1 MFTLLW
7 WLGPWMDQQK
17 SPSDISLDKIPISNG
32 EFELFVY
39 RSQKKKSKGAIY
51 VIPGLHYEGP
61 EDIRLDR
68 FARVLAASGMIVGV
82 PALPTMKN
90 LIMTPSV
97 WEENIQGFE
106 CFLQLELPKKPGVFS
121 ISAASIVAF
130 QLGAHERWGRYIREM
145 LTFGGYVDWSES
157 LIFSLDGKI
166 DEDIYIPVDPLG
178 MPVIFLNLLEQL
190 SEIQDKDAFKTQ
202 LLQFVTST
210 WEKEEMQSFACYAP
224 LAKEISRDV
233 ALQDRE
239 LFLQACGVEEGGVDI
254 IRRIILD
261 ELYDSSW
268 LQPKQFFHKMQTKV
282 TVAHG
287 REDGVIPFTQAERL
301 WGEIGLE
308 MRGGYHVTGIYHHT
322 GLISLQKLLRMFL
335 QLPTEVWNSIGL
347 VRSIARVGGVI

>member
-7 WLGPWMDQQK
+7 WLGPWMNQQK
-17 SPSDISLDKIPISNG
+17 SPSDISLEKIPVSNS

-39 RSQKKKSKGAIY
+39 RSQRKESKGAMY

-68 FARVLAASGMIVGV
+68 FARVLAASGMVVGV

-90 LIMTPSV
+90 LIMTSSV
-97 WEENIQGFE
+97 WKENIQGFE
-106 CFLQLELPKKPGVFS
+106 CFLQQELPKKPGVFS

-130 QLGAHERWGRYIREM
+130 QLGAHEYWGRDIREI

-166 DEDIYIPVDPLG
+166 DEDILIPIDPLG
-178 MPVIFLNLLEQL
+178 MPVIFLNILEQL
-190 SEIQDKDAFKTQ
+190 SIQEKDAFKIQ
-202 LLQFVTST
+202 LMKFVTST
-210 WEKEEMQSFACYAP
+210 WEKEEMQSFECYAP
-224 LAKEISRDV
+224 LAKKMSLELG
-233 ALQDRE
+233 LQDRE
-239 LFLQACGVEEGGVDI
+239 LFLQACSVEDGGIDI
-254 IRRIILD
+254 IRKILED

-268 LQPKQFFHKMQTKV
+268 LQPKQFLNKIQTKV

-301 WGEIGLE
+301 WEEISPE
-308 MRGGYHVTGIYHHT
+308 MRERFHVTGIYHHT
-322 GLISLQKLLRMFL
+322 GLISFRKLLRMVL
-335 QLPTEVWNSIGL
+335 QLPFELWNSIGL
-347 VRSIARVGGVI
+347 VRSIARVGGIS

>member
-17 SPSDISLDKIPISNG
+17 SPSDISLERIPVSNG
-32 EFELFVY
+32 GFELFVY
-39 RSQKKKSKGAIY
+39 RSQKKKSKGAMY

-61 EDIRLDR
+61 EDVRLDR
-68 FARVLAASGMIVGV
+68 FARVLAASGMVVGV

-106 CFLQLELPKKPGVFS
+106 CFLQQELPKKPGVFS

-130 QLGAHERWGRYIREM
+130 QLGAHEHWGRNIREM

-157 LIFSLDGKI
+157 LRFSLDGKI
-166 DEDIYIPVDPLG
+166 DEDMCIPVDPLG
-178 MPVIFLNLLEQL
+178 LPVIFLNMLEQFPL
-190 SEIQDKDAFKTQ
+190 QDQDAFKIQ

-210 WEKEEMQSFACYAP
+210 WEKEEMQSFECYAP
-224 LAKEISRDV
+224 LARTLSRNVD
-233 ALQDRE
+233 LKDRDF
-239 LFLQACGVEEGGVDI
+239 FLQACSVEEGGIDI
-254 IRRIILD
+254 IRKILLD
-261 ELYDSSW
+261 DLFDSSW
-268 LQPKQFFHKMQTKV
+268 LQPTQFLHKIHTKV

-287 REDGVIPFTQAERL
+287 REDGVIPFTQAEKL
-301 WGEIGLE
+301 WETINPE
-308 MRGGYHVTGIYHHT
+308 MRVGYHVTGLYHHT
-322 GLISLQKLLRMFL
+322 GLISLQNLLRMTL
-335 QLPTEVWNSIGL
+335 QLPIELWNSIGL